1 MKYTIQQQFIPLNDQ
16 IWVVK
21 LNQEDDDFLFDTIE
35 EAEAKVIELEG
46 LDASGRKYRV
56 VESNN
61 SDPNTI

>member
-16 IWVVK
+16 IWVAK

-46 LDASGRKYRV
+46 SDTTGRKYRV
-56 VESNN
+56 IELNISE
-61 SDPNTI
+61 